1 MTTGERLCR
10 IFLAADLAYLKGGV
24 TRRKCI

>member
-10 IFLAADLAYLKGGV
+10 IFLATNLAYLKGGV
-24 TRRKCI
+24 TRGKRI